1 MAITNPAQ
9 AGTGPSGR
17 SAAIAFVAGAHRIA
31 AAAQLMKRSAL
42 QRMAAGRGIDAPVS
56 ARPRPCAST
65 HTTTRR
71 LRALVLGGV
80 VAIVAGC
87 GDPGYDRLGATA
99 GGAAQA
105 REGDGA
111 TLAYEHTV
119 GVQLDGTAIVPRL
132 QEIQAACRDAR
143 FGACTLIE
151 AQQSAGERPQARA
164 VLRMAPA
171 GIEPMIALAGEGG
184 DAGERSTRTED
195 LAVAVRDTATEQ
207 DRLARELQR
216 LQAFEARSDL
226 SVADMIALSERLAAV
241 EAQAETT
248 RREGAQ
254 HRRRIDTQLLT
265 IDLRARDGE
274 QGRGEIVRALG
285 EVGATLAMGTAW
297 TIRAAAFLLPLGL
310 VLLAAAA
317 VLRAAWRRRRRG

>member
-1 MAITNPAQ
+1 MASRHPVHA
-9 AGTGPSGR
+9 
-17 SAAIAFVAGAHRIA
+17 
-31 AAAQLMKRSAL
+31 
-42 QRMAAGRGIDAPVS
+42 GIDAADRGAVAPRAVAAH
-56 ARPRPCAST
+56 ARRAAGGDAMRTVAAHGGTPAGAM
-65 HTTTRR
+65 TRR
-71 LRALVLGGV
+71 LRVLLLGV
-80 VAIVAGC
+80 VALVAGC

-105 REGDGA
+105 EAGDDA

-119 GVQLDGTAIVPRL
+119 GVQLDRAAIVPRL
-132 QEIQAACRDAR
+132 QAIQSACREAR

-151 AQQSAGERPQARA
+151 AQQSAGDRPYARA
-164 VLRMAPA
+164 VLRLVPD

-195 LAVAVRDTATEQ
+195 LAVAMRDTATEQ

-216 LQAFEARSDL
+216 LQAFEARGDL
-226 SVADMIALSERLAAV
+226 SVADMIALSERVAAV
-241 EAQAETT
+241 EAQAETA
-248 RREGAQ
+248 RRERAQ
-254 HRRRIDTQLLT
+254 QRRRVDTQLLT

-310 VLLAAAA
+310 VLLAVAFG
-317 VLRAAWRRRRRG
+317 LRAWWRRRRRG